1 MINSSENL
9 KKKIDI
15 FRSKF
20 LSKKEIIKFEENQVD
35 KIIGIVL
42 DGIIKV
48 SLPII
53 RVIFNSIMKITNKFL
68 DFISQQN
75 ELKIKVSKQEEI
87 LLINT
92 KLNKELSL
100 QIKELHNKI
109 DSLNEDSKISTPVIE
124 DKKTEN
130 QIIIHK
136 NIKDSKSE
144 KNSEIR
150 FFQDENL
157 RISNELYETKTKFEI
172 IKKEMEKFQEQRS
185 NLINKINSINEAVED
200 TNVVT
205 SVFDNNHGQKKIK
218 IHNFD
223 IKKQNLDLD
232 LDNEIKNIFA
242 KSK

>member
-1 MINSSENL
+1 MINSSEIL

-53 RVIFNSIMKITNKFL
+53 RVIFNSIMKFTSKFL
-68 DFISQQN
+68 DFILQQN

-109 DSLNEDSKISTPVIE
+109 DSLNEDGKISTPVIE

-130 QIIIHK
+130 QITIHK

-172 IKKEMEKFQEQRS
+172 IKKEMEKFQEQRG

-223 IKKQNLDLD
+223 NKKKNLDLD

-242 KSK
+242 KS

>member
-53 RVIFNSIMKITNKFL
+53 RVIFNSIMKFISKFL

-109 DSLNEDSKISTPVIE
+109 DSLNEDGKISTPVIE

-136 NIKDSKSE
+136 NI
-144 KNSEIR
+144 
-150 FFQDENL
+150 
-157 RISNELYETKTKFEI
+157 
-172 IKKEMEKFQEQRS
+172 
-185 NLINKINSINEAVED
+185 
-200 TNVVT
+200 
-205 SVFDNNHGQKKIK
+205 NN
-218 IHNFD
+218 
-223 IKKQNLDLD
+223 
-232 LDNEIKNIFA
+232 
-242 KSK
+242 

>member
-53 RVIFNSIMKITNKFL
+53 RVIFNSIMKFISKFL

-109 DSLNEDSKISTPVIE
+109 DSLNEDGKISTPVIE

-172 IKKEMEKFQEQRS
+172 IKKEMEKFQEQRG

-223 IKKQNLDLD
+223 NKKKNLDLN

-242 KSK
+242 KS